1 MTRLKAQNKEL
12 RIRPPVEEWKAAQ
25 YGYKPELDDEPS
37 GAALIEVA
45 ESELPEFEP

>member
-12 RIRPPVEEWKAAQ
+12 HIRPPVEEFAAAHF
-25 YGYKPELDDEPS
+25 GYARPVVENDGELME
-37 GAALIEVA
+37 GA